1 MKTYNLCIVGFGNVG
16 RALVRLLLDKTDELR
31 RDYGIEWRLTGI
43 ASRRL
48 GWIAD
53 ATGLDPQEALKPV
66 SHGSVSHGSVWHG
79 SPTPEPSDVRSWLR
93 SARADVLFETSSLN
107 RHTGQP
113 AIDHLRAALELGAHA
128 ISANKGPIVYAY
140 SELCDLAQRQGK
152 GFFFEST
159 VMDGVPIFSLKD
171 ALPAAQVRAFRG
183 ILNSTTN
190 IVLAEI
196 EAGLSLEQ
204 AVRKAQEM
212 GIAET
217 DPTDDLD
224 GWDAAVKVAA
234 LSTVILETPLRLDE
248 ISVTGIRG
256 LSPDAVRTA
265 RRESRPYKLVCAARR
280 NGRGVEAIVAPQQL
294 PLSDPM
300 AHVDGSSSAVH
311 FELDIL
317 PGLTIFEQDPGLV
330 TTAYGL
336 LADFIRA
343 INT

>member
-16 RALVRLLLDKTDELR
+16 RALVRLLLDKTDDLR
-31 RDYGIEWRLTGI
+31 REYGFEWRLTGI

-53 ATGLDPQEALKPV
+53 PAGLNPQEVLDPVWHE
-66 SHGSVSHGSVWHG
+66 SVWHG
-79 SPTPEPSDVRSWLR
+79 SPTRDPADVRSWLR

-128 ISANKGPIVYAY
+128 ISANKGPIVFSYREL
-140 SELCDLAQRQGK
+140 SELARRAGK
-152 GFFFEST
+152 KFLFEST
-159 VMDGVPIFSLKD
+159 VMDGVPIFSLKN

-190 IVLAEI
+190 IVLAGI
-196 EAGLSLEQ
+196 EAGLSLDQ

-234 LSTVILETPLRLDE
+234 LSTVILDVPLRHDE
-248 ISVTGIRG
+248 IQVTGIRG
-256 LSPDAVRTA
+256 LAPDAVRTA
-265 RRESRPYKLVCAARR
+265 RRDGRPYKLVCSARR
-280 NGRGVEAIVAPQQL
+280 TGPAVEASVAPQQL

-317 PGLTIFEQDPGLV
+317 PGLTIFERDPGLV

-336 LADFIRA
+336 LADLIRA
-343 INT
+343 VT

>member
-1 MKTYNLCIVGFGNVG
+1 MREFNLCIAGFGNVG
-16 RALVRLLLDKTDELR
+16 QALVRLLMEKTEELR
-31 RDYGIEWRLTGI
+31 RDYGIAWRVTGI
-43 ASRRL
+43 ASRRI

-53 ATGLDPQEALKPV
+53 DDGLNPQAILN
-66 SHGSVSHGSVWHG
+66 
-79 SPTPEPSDVRSWLR
+79 PESRARLQANAKDVREWLR
-93 SARADVLFETSSLN
+93 AAHADVLFETSSLN
-107 RHTGQP
+107 RRTGQP

-128 ISANKGPIVYAY
+128 ISANKGPIVFAYA
-140 SELCDLAQRQGK
+140 ELRELARKQK
-152 GFFFEST
+152 KSFLFEST

-171 ALPAAQVRAFRG
+171 ALPAAQVLGFRG

-190 IVLAEI
+190 IVLGEI
-196 EAGLSLEQ
+196 EAGLTIEQ

-217 DPTDDLD
+217 DPSDDLD

-234 LSTVILETPLRLDE
+234 LATVILETPLRLE
-248 ISVTGIRG
+248 QIRVAGIRG
-256 LSPDAVRTA
+256 LDAEAVRRA
-265 RRESRPYKLVCAARR
+265 RRDGRPYKLVCEAHRTKLGEVGASVAAR
-280 NGRGVEAIVAPQQL
+280 QL

-317 PGLTIFEQDPGLV
+317 PGLTIFEQNGDLV

-343 INT
+343 VRS

>member
-1 MKTYNLCIVGFGNVG
+1 MKTFNLCIVGFGNVG
-16 RALVRLLLDKTDELR
+16 RALVRLLLDKTEELR
-31 RDYGIEWRLTGI
+31 RAYDIEWRLTGI

-53 ATGLDPQEALKPV
+53 PDGLDPHRILDA
-66 SHGSVSHGSVWHG
+66 SHHLHSSAA
-79 SPTPEPSDVRSWLR
+79 DVRSWLR
-93 SARADVLFETSSLN
+93 AARADVLFETSSLN

-113 AIDHLRAALELGAHA
+113 AIDHLRAALDLHAHA
-128 ISANKGPIVYAY
+128 VSANKGPIVFAY
-140 SELCDLAQRQGK
+140 RELSELAQRQGK
-152 GFFFEST
+152 KFLFEST

-190 IVLAEI
+190 IVLAAI

-204 AVRKAQEM
+204 AVRKAQDM

-234 LSTVILETPLRLDE
+234 LSTVILDVPLRLDE

-256 LSPDAVRTA
+256 LAPDAVRSA
-265 RRESRPYKLVCAARR
+265 RRDNRPYKLVCAARR
-280 NGRGVEAIVAPQQL
+280 NGARVEAAVAPRQL

-317 PGLTIFEQDPGLV
+317 PGLTIFEQDPGVV

-343 INT
+343 VHT